1 MHPECLGL
9 GRNAYPADAFTCATC
24 VLAAAKISVVSDKA
38 ADVAHRLVWLRGMRV
53 QESSQNTYASGLHR
67 YVKFGQIVCNKPA
80 HAMLPPGKAGIDLHT
95 LEMFITWAAG
105 KYKYNTIAST
115 MSALVDWHKSKG
127 IDYPAISCRSTKEL
141 LATVKDEQGP
151 AGLPTGKQGLSKAML
166 KLLLLHLHRQSK
178 KTPSMSEI
186 YLRDECA
193 FLLGFYGMLRRSEIA
208 SLALE
213 DITTGTTAGRPYVE
227 LHIKKSKTDR
237 GRVGAT
243 VTITGVTADGVDI
256 IGPLRRF
263 IARRAESSPSQTSPL
278 FTSWDLDALTCTA
291 ATPITGQALAVRLR
305 QYLEAIKAKHPSIEV
320 NPSSYGM
327 HSLRRGGVIAAWE
340 AGVDVEKIKSHGR
353 WRSDAVRAYMHAT
366 RAIRL
371 QVTGSM

>member
-9 GRNAYPADAFTCATC
+9 GKHAYPGDTFTCATC
-24 VLAAAKISVVSDKA
+24 VLIDAKITSVSDKA

-67 YVKFGQIVCNKPA
+67 YVKFGQTVCNKSA
-80 HAMLPPGKAGIDLHT
+80 QAMLPPGAAGVDQHT

-127 IDYPAISCRSTKEL
+127 IEYPAINSKRTKDL
-141 LATVKDEQGP
+141 LATIKAEQGP
-151 AGLPTGKQGLSKAML
+151 AGLPAGKQGLTKAML
-166 KLLLLHLHRQSK
+166 KLLLVHLHRQSK
-178 KTPSMSEI
+178 KTPDMSHI

-208 SLALE
+208 SLTL
-213 DITTGTTAGRPYVE
+213 DDVTTGSTNGRPYVE
-227 LHIKKSKTDR
+227 LNIRKSKTDR
-237 GRVGAT
+237 GCVGAS
-243 VTITGVTADGVDI
+243 VTIAGVTSDGIDI
-256 IGPLRRF
+256 VGPLQRYIMQRTKH
-263 IARRAESSPSQTSPL
+263 APSQTAPL
-278 FTSWDLDALTCTA
+278 FTSWDLDTKALTA
-291 ATPITGQALAVRLR
+291 ATPLSGQALAIRLR
-305 QYLEAIKAKHPSIEV
+305 QHLETIKAKHPDIEV

-340 AGVDVEKIKSHGR
+340 AGVDLEKIKSHGR
-353 WRSDAVRAYMHAT
+353 WRSDAVRAYMQAT

-371 QVTGSM
+371 QVTSRM